1 MLRQIQEDKRGDLF
15 VCPWFIFQVPDE
27 AEFGK
32 WFRLTA
38 GRDVSKGPDF
48 LNWLS
53 SMWRQALS
61 PTPAPAPSSASSSS
75 SSTPP
80 DAPVPDDF
88 KSMVWTVPSGINSL
102 RVFLPRSSLSSLQ
115 TIVNTLRQ
123 TDPSKRIHVW
133 NMLGDPAVP
142 FSTTF
147 SKRPSGLL
155 PLPPRDPR
163 EATAFFDTTFEL
175 DDEAVTEAL
184 RGVPMSGSWRRDGD
198 SKVIFLFDSLENSK
212 AWF

>member
-1 MLRQIQEDKRGDLF
+1 
-15 VCPWFIFQVPDE
+15 
-27 AEFGK
+27 
-32 WFRLTA
+32 
-38 GRDVSKGPDF
+38 
-48 LNWLS
+48 
-53 SMWRQALS
+53 
-61 PTPAPAPSSASSSS
+61 
-75 SSTPP
+75 
-80 DAPVPDDF
+80 
-88 KSMVWTVPSGINSL
+88 MVWTVPSGINSL

-184 RGVPMSGSWRRDGD
+184 RGVPVSGSWRRDGD

-212 AWF
+212 AWFEAVWEVFDGMVVVLRATGMNLRTQQQLRAEKFTIGTEIQSAMIREKRNF